1 MATVRPIPVSQAAIR
16 AATSGDGPA
25 LFEHW
30 QRARQHNSAMDR
42 RVLHVPVSRDEFI
55 ADFTQMLQRRASVAF
70 VAEVSGEIVGF
81 VSGSL
86 EANQPDRL
94 PERHATIGY
103 LYVAEGYRRGGI
115 GRRLFEGVAEWAA
128 RQDGVSH
135 FEMTVLAADEA
146 AAAFWRSIGFT
157 PFISRL
163 WAPLSAPE
171 PDA

>member
-1 MATVRPIPVSQAAIR
+1 
-16 AATSGDGPA
+16 
-25 LFEHW
+25 
-30 QRARQHNSAMDR
+30 MDR
-42 RVLHVPVSRDEFI
+42 RVVHTPVSRDEFI
-55 ADFTQMLQRRASVAF
+55 ADFSEMLHRRASVAF

-103 LYVAEGYRRGGI
+103 LFVAEEHRRGGI
-115 GRRLFEGVAEWAA
+115 GRRLFQGVADWAA
-128 RQDGVSH
+128 RQDGISH
-135 FEMTVLAADEA
+135 FEMTVLAADGA
-146 AAAFWRSIGFT
+146 AAEFWRSIGFT

-171 PDA
+171 IDE

>member
-1 MATVRPIPVSQAAIR
+1 MATVRPIPVNQATIR
-16 AATSGDGPA
+16 PATPGDGPA

-30 QRARQHNSAMDR
+30 QRARQHNAAMDR
-42 RVLHVPVSRDEFI
+42 RIVHAPVTRDEFTL
-55 ADFTQMLQRRASVAF
+55 DFQQMLKRPAAAAF
-70 VAEVSGEIVGF
+70 VAEANGEIVGF

-103 LYVAEGYRRGGI
+103 LYVEDSHRRQGI
-115 GRRLFEGVAEWAA
+115 ARRLFEGVAEWAA

-135 FEMTVLAADEA
+135 FEMTVLAADEGA
-146 AAAFWRSIGFT
+146 AEFWRSIGFT

-171 PDA
+171 HDA